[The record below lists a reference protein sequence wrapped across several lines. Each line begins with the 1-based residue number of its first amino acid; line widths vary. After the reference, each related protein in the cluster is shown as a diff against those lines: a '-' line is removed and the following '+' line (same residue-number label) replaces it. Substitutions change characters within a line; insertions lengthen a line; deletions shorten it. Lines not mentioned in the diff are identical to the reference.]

1 MLHVNTTR
9 NRLEKEK
16 AEPVA
21 KSSSDSTLNM
31 FLTPG
36 EYIAFHYSNN
46 EMNSIVQKKIKQ
58 Y

>member
-1 MLHVNTTR
+1 MLHINTTR

-46 EMNSIVQKKIKQ
+46 EMNSIVQKK
-58 Y
+58 